1 MRKYVKSAIRNL
13 KNGRRESTDKIHSE
27 ETAAWAES
35 DKVVPESQVSIPST
49 ESVIDA
55 REWVDDGSKL

>member
-1 MRKYVKSAIRNL
+1 MKKYEKPTTENL
-13 KNGRRESTDKIHSE
+13 KNGRRKNTDKIHSE
-27 ETAAWAES
+27 ETAAWAGI
-35 DKVVPESQVSIPST
+35 DKVIPESQVSIPST